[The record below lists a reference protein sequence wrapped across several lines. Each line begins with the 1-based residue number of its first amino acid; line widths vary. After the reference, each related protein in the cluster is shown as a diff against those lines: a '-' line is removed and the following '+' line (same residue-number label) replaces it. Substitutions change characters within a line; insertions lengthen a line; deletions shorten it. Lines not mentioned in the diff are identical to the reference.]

1 MNNNNP
7 EIEID
12 LFKLIAALWR
22 KALVIILIAILM
34 ASFAFAGTLL
44 FITPKYQATASMYVN
59 NSSFSLGLERF
70 NNSSFSLGLERFSIS
85 ASELSASN
93 SLVNTY
99 IFILKSRTTL
109 EEVIAK
115 AGLPYSSSALSEMI
129 SAESVTNTAAF
140 NVTVTSSSPTEA
152 ELIANTIAQILPDR
166 IAEIVD
172 GSSVRIVDYAIVPAH
187 RSSPSFTRN
196 TVIGFLAGA
205 LLAVAIFT
213 VKFLIDERNDVLI
226 HSADELR
233 SIYPDI
239 TVLALIPDMRLS
251 EKKGYYYSS
260 YYGEGKDKD
269 SGKKKEAM

>member
-12 LFKLIAALWR
+12 LLTLIAALWR

-44 FITPKYQATASMYVN
+44 FITPKYQATASMYV
-59 NSSFSLGLERF
+59 

-140 NVTVTSSSPTEA
+140 NVTVTSDSPTEA